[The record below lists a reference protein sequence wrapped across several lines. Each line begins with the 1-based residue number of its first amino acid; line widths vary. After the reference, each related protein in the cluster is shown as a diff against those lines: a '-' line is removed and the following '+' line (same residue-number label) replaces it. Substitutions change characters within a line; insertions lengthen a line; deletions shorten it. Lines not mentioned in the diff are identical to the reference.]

1 MHKCLSLLQL
11 LVMLGLGW
19 DLKYCPC
26 SQWVTVLDGSVLFRS
41 KISASKQE
49 LKTNAY
55 RNMNKKYVLISFIFI
70 QNLLDGAPV

>member
-19 DLKYCPC
+19 DLKYWPC
-26 SQWVTVLDGSVLFRS
+26 SQWVTVLDGVRS

-70 QNLLDGAPV
+70 QNLHDGAPV